1 MITEKMQLLDIV
13 SDFPETE
20 RVFKQYDDIIGK
32 CLLCSNLFDT
42 IEMVT
47 MIYGIDKDEI
57 LEKLN
62 SVEVI

>member
-1 MITEKMQLLDIV
+1 MISEKMVLLDIV

-20 RVFKQYDDIIGK
+20 KVFKQYDEAVGK

-42 IEMVT
+42 LEKVAML
-47 MIYGIDKDEI
+47 YGLDKDEI

-62 SVEVI
+62 GVEVI